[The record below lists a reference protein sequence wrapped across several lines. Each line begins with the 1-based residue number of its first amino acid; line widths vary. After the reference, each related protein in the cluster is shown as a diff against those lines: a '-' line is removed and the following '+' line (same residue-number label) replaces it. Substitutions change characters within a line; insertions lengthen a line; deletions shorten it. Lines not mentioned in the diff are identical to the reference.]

1 MKIWVMSVFVDD
13 QAKALDFYTTVLGF
27 EKKEDIPLGAHRW
40 LSVVS
45 AENPDGV
52 ELLLEPGEHP
62 AVLPYKQALV
72 ADGIPCVSFQV
83 DNLAAEHE
91 RLAAAGVEFV
101 QAPMDAGTT
110 RIAVF
115 NDTCGNLVQLVE
127 RLD

>member
-13 QAKALDFYTTVLGF
+13 QAKALDFYTTLLGF

-45 AENPDGV
+45 PESRDGV
-52 ELLLEPGEHP
+52 ELLLEPSEHP
-62 AVLPYKQALV
+62 AVPPYKEALV
-72 ADGIPCVSFQV
+72 ADGIPSVSFQV
-83 DNLAAEHE
+83 NDLAADHE